1 MASDSQIN
9 ANRENAQSSTGPT
22 SPAGKQRSSRNSTR
36 IGIFAADLTHT
47 LESDELDSYVKIIHK
62 HLAGFDPKT
71 TEEKWLAERIARL
84 SFSLDRLRD
93 MELAFLTDP
102 DGEVATR
109 IIRSANP
116 LATLSIYESRLA
128 RDRERTCK
136 QLKELQDARQFKE
149 AEARKNAET
158 VAQACALM
166 KEPFDAKL
174 FGFDFSHADLMRKF
188 GYRLIVELSEKV
200 LYENARNPHTIHL
213 LKERFECLKEMV
225 KQGL

>member
-47 LESDELDSYVKIIHK
+47 LESYELDSYVKIIHK

-128 RDRERTCK
+128 RDRTH
-136 QLKELQDARQFKE
+136 LQATQGAPGRPPTQGSRGPQKRRNRRPGLCAHEGTLRRQ
-149 AEARKNAET
+149 
-158 VAQACALM
+158 
-166 KEPFDAKL
+166 
-174 FGFDFSHADLMRKF
+174 
-188 GYRLIVELSEKV
+188 
-200 LYENARNPHTIHL
+200 TIWV
-213 LKERFECLKEMV
+213 RFFTR
-225 KQGL
+225 